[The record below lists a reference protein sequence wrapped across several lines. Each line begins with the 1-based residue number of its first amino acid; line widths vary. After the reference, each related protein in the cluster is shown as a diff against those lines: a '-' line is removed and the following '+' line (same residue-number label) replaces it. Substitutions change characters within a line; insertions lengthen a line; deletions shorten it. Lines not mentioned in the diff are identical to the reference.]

1 MIDEK
6 LQNDLRAKYNPEGS
20 QLRQHQ
26 LRTLEILKIVD
37 IICREHDINYWLSSG
52 TLLGAVRHKGFI
64 PWDDDVDIE
73 MLRDDFKKFNEII
86 PQYLPENFKLQN
98 HKTDKCYYWPF
109 SKVRDERYPIKE
121 VCNTDIRYKYHG
133 VYIDV
138 FCIEKGSLFFSK
150 IPH

>member
-73 MLRDDFKKFNEII
+73 DRK
-86 PQYLPENFKLQN
+86 
-98 HKTDKCYYWPF
+98 
-109 SKVRDERYPIKE
+109 SV
-121 VCNTDIRYKYHG
+121 V
-133 VYIDV
+133 
-138 FCIEKGSLFFSK
+138 
-150 IPH
+150 

>member
-52 TLLGAVRHKGFI
+52 T
-64 PWDDDVDIE
+64 
-73 MLRDDFKKFNEII
+73 
-86 PQYLPENFKLQN
+86 
-98 HKTDKCYYWPF
+98 
-109 SKVRDERYPIKE
+109 
-121 VCNTDIRYKYHG
+121 
-133 VYIDV
+133 
-138 FCIEKGSLFFSK
+138 
-150 IPH
+150 